1 MIIQLRGTSGSG
13 KSHIV
18 RGVLEEAAQ
27 KLRIKEPGRRQP
39 LGYIATLG
47 HAQQTLRQVAVP
59 GHYETPCGGCDTIPD
74 LTKVFGT
81 VTGLAAHY
89 PHVLFEGLLASE
101 DTRRTLELRD
111 AAVAADLDLRII
123 HILTPIDQCLEG
135 VQARRDARGDTRP
148 LNPANTTNRVRTITR
163 ACEKLKEAGLAV
175 YATDR
180 DGAAKLVREWL
191 K

>member
-1 MIIQLRGTSGSG
+1 MILQLRGTSGSG

-18 RGVLEEAAQ
+18 RGVLAEMRQ
-27 KLRIKEPGRRQP
+27 KVKHREPGRRQP
-39 LGYIATLG
+39 IGYTGLFGGGVLG
-47 HAQQTLRQVAVP
+47 VP

-74 LTKVFGT
+74 LTKVFST
-81 VTGLAAHY
+81 VSDAARGCR
-89 PHVLFEGLLASE
+89 HVLFEGLLASE
-101 DTRRTLELRD
+101 DTRRTLELHEALKAHNR
-111 AAVAADLDLRII
+111 APMQELRII

-135 VQARRDARGDTRP
+135 IQARRDARGDTRP